1 MNKLQYLLLCNTVQH
16 KLKELGLT
24 VEDAERVCLIVES
37 KGKIVKHF
45 KGKYYMI
52 VDTALH
58 TETKEELVIY
68 KALYDDGEM
77 FARPLKMF
85 ISKVDK
91 EKYPDATQKYRFEL
105 VSEINK

>member
-1 MNKLQYLLLCNTVQH
+1 MDMLNYLFLCGEVQNQ
-16 KLKELGLT
+16 LKELGLT
-24 VEDAERVCLIVES
+24 VEDAERVCLVLES

-52 VDTALH
+52 IDTALH

-68 KALYDDGEM
+68 KALYGDGDM
-77 FARPLKMF
+77 YARPLKMF

-91 EKYPDATQKYRFEL
+91 EKYPDCTQEYRFEL
-105 VSEINK
+105 VKDLS